1 MIRKFQEV
9 IFLKKSVTISVFPRD
24 WDLKKVFETAK
35 KVGLDGVE
43 LNFGPGCVL
52 TPDTTDSEYE
62 EIKRLASEAGIQLKS
77 IASGFSWTCSP
88 TADEKE
94 TRDTAHEL
102 IRQQIISA
110 HKLGAE
116 SILVVPGFCGVD
128 FVPDSPVVD
137 YMDAYN
143 RALDWMNDLKGLAEE
158 LNVDIAIENVWNK
171 FLLSP
176 LDFKNIIDQVNSP
189 KVGCYFDVGNVLVN
203 SYPEQW
209 IRILGSRIKK
219 VHFKDFDRSI
229 GTIEGFVDLLKGN
242 VDYRAVMKAFKEV
255 GYDGWATAEF
265 GLPEGADPVEYAQS
279 ISDAMTEIFSYVE

>member
-1 MIRKFQEV
+1 M
-9 IFLKKSVTISVFPRD
+9 IFLKKAATVSVFPRD
-24 WDLKKVFETAK
+24 WDLKKIFETAK
-35 KVGLDGVE
+35 KVGFDGVE
-43 LNFGPGCVL
+43 LNFGPGCII
-52 TPDTTDSEYE
+52 TSETSAE
-62 EIKRLASEAGIQLKS
+62 EIANIRALADEAGIELKS
-77 IASGFSWTCSP
+77 LASGFSWTCSP

-94 TRDTAHEL
+94 TRDIAHGL
-102 IRQQIISA
+102 IKDQIRAA
-110 HKLGAE
+110 HLLGAE

-143 RALDWMNDLKGLAEE
+143 RALEWMNDLKGYAEE

-176 LDFKNIIDQVNSP
+176 LDFKNIIDEVNSP

-209 IRILGSRIKK
+209 IRILGSRIRK

-229 GTIEGFVDLLKGN
+229 GTLEGFVDLLKGD
-242 VDYRAVMKAFKEV
+242 VDYKEVMKAFKEI
-255 GYDGWATAEF
+255 GYDNWATAEF
-265 GLPEGADPVEYAQS
+265 GLPEGADPEEYAKS
-279 ISDAMTEIFSYVE
+279 IADAMTEIFSYT